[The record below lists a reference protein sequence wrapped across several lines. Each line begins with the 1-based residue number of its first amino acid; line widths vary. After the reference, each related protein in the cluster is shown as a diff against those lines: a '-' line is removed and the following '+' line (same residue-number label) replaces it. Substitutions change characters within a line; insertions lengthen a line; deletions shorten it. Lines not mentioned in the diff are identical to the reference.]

1 MWRILIVAPVALAGR
16 GRAPTSSRQSLLPKL
31 LFFDSGF
38 PEHNSISYHYK
49 LLRECSCFLVTFA
62 EQNAANG
69 LVTFTKQIYQ

>member
-1 MWRILIVAPVALAGR
+1 MWRILVVVPVALAGR

-49 LLRECSCFLVTFA
+49 LLRGCSCFLVTLT